1 MRFGALP
8 SALPILQSL
17 GTGMDET
24 HRIWVDLGSRS
35 SRYWNV
41 IRENTNS
48 PFNQYTFSSIGVINK
63 NVKPPPK
70 VRKIHVFFSISW
82 FKHIPFQKML
92 NCFTK
97 NASQKKDSGAG
108 FGLMSCIA
116 AETSSR
122 KILIFVGRLTEN
134 HINHTQLLREMWS
147 LTLMISWFQVTWQLP
162 HKSY

>member
-24 HRIWVDLGSRS
+24 HRIWVDLGSRC
-35 SRYWNV
+35 YG
-41 IRENTNS
+41 IEMLRESTI
-48 PFNQYTFSSIGVINK
+48 PLFSYLFFHRGEK
-63 NVKPPPK
+63 NIVKPPPK
-70 VRKIHVFFSISW
+70 VRKIHCFFSIAW

-92 NCFTK
+92 NCLKK

-108 FGLMSCIA
+108 IGLTSCIA

-122 KILIFVGRLTEN
+122 KIFIFVGRLTEN

-147 LTLMISWFQVTWQLP
+147 LMLMIS
-162 HKSY
+162 